1 MHARHHAFLC
11 VTTHPLLTSTP
22 FLALVV
28 AASTMLLAVHWVH
41 TLTSAANLC
50 VLAFLTTLPTV
61 KPVCRFIHTL
71 LLAAIWTGASLSSTN
86 LRVLVTCLES
96 PSLG

>member
-11 VTTHPLLTSTP
+11 VTTHPILTCTP

-28 AASTMLLAVHWVH
+28 AASTMLLAIHWVH

-50 VLAFLTTLPTV
+50 VLTLLTTLPTV
-61 KPVCRFIHTL
+61 KPVCRFIHTH
-71 LLAAIWTGASLSSTN
+71 LLAAIWTEASLSSTN
-86 LRVLVTCLES
+86 PRVLVACHES